1 MIEYGS
7 SIQGRTQDGAKIE
20 DFKYLSKR
28 KIFLV
33 LTLSLSLLCLRMSK
47 HLSMGEEV
55 GTMQFY
61 SSRGANKKRKEK
73 ERKKMSIKKKRNIY
87 IYRTRIF
94 TTLCGEYY
102 LAPTVCPLV
111 TSVNDK
117 ITLFWS

>member
-28 KIFLV
+28 KKFLV
-33 LTLSLSLLCLRMSK
+33 PTLSLSLLCLKMSK

-73 ERKKMSIKKKRNIY
+73 ERRKNEYKEKKRNIY
-87 IYRTRIF
+87 IGQGYSPR
-94 TTLCGEYY
+94 C
-102 LAPTVCPLV
+102 V
-111 TSVNDK
+111 VN
-117 ITLFWS
+117 II